1 MVDRPIKVDE
11 STDRL
16 VTDLAYFLRASKKSV
31 VRDAVAEFAETHHPR
46 HLAGSGGVDR
56 GGSAKEGTHRGAGG
70 VTEPRGPAGVVESAE
85 QGGPTEVVESA
96 EQRGPAGVGESA
108 QQRGPTGVGT
118 FAEDGETAEVGE
130 FGLMVGGGLVAGD
143 GIVGGGGVD
152 GIGGIAGGDG
162 IKGARDRGVTFEM
175 LDPFDRL
182 ALRRRELLR
191 QFAELGGTNVRV
203 LDPDDEDAASGEPAS
218 GIVLLA
224 ETDPVDGS
232 AAVPALEEV
241 ARRVL
246 GVHAT
251 VVSLTALRLF
261 GSSGREERAVAQS
274 RPL

>member
-70 VTEPRGPAGVVESAE
+70 VTEPRGPAGV
-85 QGGPTEVVESA
+85 
-96 EQRGPAGVGESA
+96 GESA
-108 QQRGPTGVGT
+108 QQRGPAGVGT

-130 FGLMVGGGLVAGD
+130 FGLMVGGGLVTGD

-191 QFAELGGTNVRV
+191 RFAELGGTNVRV
-203 LDPDDEDAASGEPAS
+203 LEPDDEDMASGESAG

-241 ARRVL
+241 ARGVL
-246 GVHAT
+246 GVYVT

-261 GSSGREERAVAQS
+261 GSGRIERALAQS

>member
-85 QGGPTEVVESA
+85 QGGPA
-96 EQRGPAGVGESA
+96 
-108 QQRGPTGVGT
+108 GVGT

-143 GIVGGGGVD
+143 GIVGVD

-175 LDPFDRL
+175 LDPFERL
-182 ALRRRELLR
+182 AHRRRELLR

-274 RPL
+274 RPSTASSASRRTRPSSTPTRACA